1 PRQRSRED
9 RRQEHEVHEPDRH
22 PAEPQGLA
30 HEHEVDVRER
40 ADECEQDQEPD
51 AETRPQWRVAH
62 MLRPERERRTQG
74 RRTGRHRS
82 GATASNAVGIES
94 KVRLTRIPRRRSMRL
109 LKNATASPAT
119 AMPMVLALTAK
130 PMAAGVTLYALA
142 SDGRIAWVAKR
153 STTVRKAVRP

>member
-1 PRQRSRED
+1 DRVSAKAVDIHSPCITRST
-9 RRQEHEVHEPDRH
+9 VK
-22 PAEPQGLA
+22 
-30 HEHEVDVRER
+30 VV
-40 ADECEQDQEPD
+40 
-51 AETRPQWRVAH
+51 
-62 MLRPERERRTQG
+62 
-74 RRTGRHRS
+74 RS

-94 KVRLTRIPRRRSMRL
+94 KVRLTRIARRRSMRL

-153 STTVRKAVRP
+153 SAWVRKAGRPLTKESNGAAGG